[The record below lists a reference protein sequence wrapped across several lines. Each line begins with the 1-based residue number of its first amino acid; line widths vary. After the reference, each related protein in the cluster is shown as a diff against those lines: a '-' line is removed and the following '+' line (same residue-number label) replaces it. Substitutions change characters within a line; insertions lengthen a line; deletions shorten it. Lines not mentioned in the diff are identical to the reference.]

1 MCENKIV
8 ESSGNLV
15 EQVTKFELILNNLG
29 LPSENIIASVDE
41 RENIM
46 KMLPQLMNS
55 IPENQKRDAT
65 YLSRFVAGA
74 AIGLFD
80 ASLNYIWN
88 EVVISLRKKIIYFG
102 IDTFFD
108 NAVADKVRD
117 QYKNEDDLLG
127 IKDKT
132 MLETL
137 RKLEWISNVVYLK
150 LCHILDMR
158 NQIGA
163 SHPNSYD
170 INSFELLGW
179 LKTCVLEVINDKP
192 SCSAVHVKEIIERIK
207 KSTSP
212 LDDITVESIGK
223 EVEKFSSVMSG
234 NLLRALF
241 GVFIAEGTGIEAR
254 RNILKLS
261 NEIWKYC
268 KDDIKYDIGEKK
280 HFFRINLKKDKEVLT
295 YKFFEYCNGLPYLS
309 LEDRSAEISS
319 LCDDLQ
325 TAHNEWNN
333 YYNEPPIAREIMKYI
348 SLSSDIPDERGRKLI
363 KTFLECRIGREVSY
377 CQGVSLGAVG
387 YYDYLFKILT
397 EEQIIIALTEI
408 KYQMES
414 IYSGT
419 SVRAKNTRKIIDIF
433 YRDDISDRLK
443 EILEYIVEFDNKGII
458 HKVYKDQGFKDLS
471 KGILKFD

>member
-15 EQVTKFELILNNLG
+15 EQVTKFELMLNNLG

-55 IPENQKRDAT
+55 IPESQKRDAT

-80 ASLNYIWN
+80 ASLNYVWN

-117 QYKNEDDLLG
+117 QYKNEGDLLG

-192 SCSAVHVKEIIERIK
+192 SSSAVHVKEIIEQIK

-241 GVFIAEGTGIEAR
+241 GVFIVEGTSIEAR
-254 RNILKLS
+254 GNILKLS

-280 HFFRINLKKDKEVLT
+280 HFFRNNLKKDKEDLT

-309 LEDRSAEISS
+309 LEDRSIEISS

-333 YYNEPPIAREIMKYI
+333 YYNEPQIAREIMKYI
-348 SLSSDIPDERGRKLI
+348 SLSSDIPDDRERKLI

-377 CQGVSLGAVG
+377 CQGVSPGAVE
-387 YYDYLFKILT
+387 YYDSLFKILT

-414 IYSGT
+414 ISSGN

-433 YRDDISDRLK
+433 SRDDISDRLK
-443 EILEYIVEFDNKGII
+443 EILEYIVEFDNEGII
-458 HKVYKDQGFKDLS
+458 HQVYKDQGFKDLS

>member
-15 EQVTKFELILNNLG
+15 KQVTKFELMLNNLG

-55 IPENQKRDAT
+55 IPESQKRDAT

-80 ASLNYIWN
+80 ASLNYVWN
-88 EVVISLRKKIIYFG
+88 EVVISLRQKIIYFG

-117 QYKNEDDLLG
+117 QYKNEDDLPG

-137 RKLEWISNVVYLK
+137 RKLEWISDVVYLK

-179 LKTCVLEVINDKP
+179 LKTCVTEVINDKP
-192 SCSAVHVKEIIERIK
+192 SSSAVHIKEIVEQIK

-212 LDDITVESIGK
+212 LDDITIETIGK
-223 EVEKFSSVMSG
+223 EVEKFSSVMSST
-234 NLLRALF
+234 LLRALF
-241 GVFIAEGTGIEAR
+241 GIFIVESTSVEAR
-254 RNILKLS
+254 GNVLKLS
-261 NEIWKYC
+261 KEIWKYC

-280 HFFRINLKKDKEVLT
+280 LFFRNNLQKNKEDLT
-295 YKFFEYCNGLPYLS
+295 YKFLEYCDGLPYLS
-309 LEDRSAEISS
+309 LTERSLEISS

-325 TAHNEWNN
+325 AAHNGWDN
-333 YYNEPPIAREIMKYI
+333 YYYEPPIARKIMEYI
-348 SLSSDIPDERGRKLI
+348 SLPSDIPDDRERKLI

-377 CQGVSLGAVG
+377 CQGVSPGAVE
-387 YYDYLFKILT
+387 YYDSLFKILT

-414 IYSGT
+414 ISSGT

-433 YRDDISDRLK
+433 SRDDISDRLK
-443 EILEYIVEFDNKGII
+443 EILEYIVEFDEKKII
-458 HKVYKDQGFKDLS
+458 NNVYKEKGFKDLS

>member
-1 MCENKIV
+1 MCKNEIV
-8 ESSGNLV
+8 ESSKNLV
-15 EQVTKFELILNNLG
+15 EQVTKFELMLTHLG

-41 RENIM
+41 RENIIG
-46 KMLPQLMNS
+46 MLPQLMDS

-74 AIGLFD
+74 VIGLFD
-80 ASLNYIWN
+80 ASLNYVWN

-108 NAVADKVRD
+108 NAVADKVRE
-117 QYKNEDDLLG
+117 QYKNENDLPG
-127 IKDKT
+127 IKDRT

-179 LKTCVLEVINDKP
+179 LKTCVTEVINDKP
-192 SCSAVHVKEIIERIK
+192 SSSAVHIKEIVEQIK

-212 LDDITVESIGK
+212 LDDITIETIGK

-234 NLLRALF
+234 TLLLALF
-241 GVFIAEGTGIEAR
+241 GIFIVESTSVEAR
-254 RNILKLS
+254 GNVLKLS
-261 NEIWKYC
+261 KEIWKYC

-280 HFFRINLKKDKEVLT
+280 LFFRNNLQKNKEDLT
-295 YKFFEYCNGLPYLS
+295 YKFLEYCDGLPYLS
-309 LEDRSAEISS
+309 LTERSLEISS

-325 TAHNEWNN
+325 AAHNGWDN
-333 YYNEPPIAREIMKYI
+333 YYYEPPIARKIMEYI
-348 SLSSDIPDERGRKLI
+348 PLSSDIPDDREGKLI

-377 CQGVSLGAVG
+377 CQGVSPGAVE
-387 YYDYLFKILT
+387 YYDSLFKILT
-397 EEQIIIALTEI
+397 EKQIIIALTEI

-414 IYSGT
+414 ISSGT

-433 YRDDISDRLK
+433 LRDDISDRLK
-443 EILEYIVEFDNKGII
+443 EILEYIVEFDEKKII
-458 HKVYKDQGFKDLS
+458 NNVYKDKGFKDLS

>member
-15 EQVTKFELILNNLG
+15 EQVTKFELMLNNLG

-55 IPENQKRDAT
+55 IPESQKRDAT

-80 ASLNYIWN
+80 ASLNYVWN
-88 EVVISLRKKIIYFG
+88 EVVISLRQKIIYFG

-117 QYKNEDDLLG
+117 QYKNEDDLPG

-137 RKLEWISNVVYLK
+137 RKLEWISDVVYLK

-179 LKTCVLEVINDKP
+179 LKTCVTEVINDKP
-192 SCSAVHVKEIIERIK
+192 SSSAVHIKEIVEQIK

-212 LDDITVESIGK
+212 LDDITIETIGK
-223 EVEKFSSVMSG
+223 EVEKFSSVMSST
-234 NLLRALF
+234 LLRALF
-241 GVFIAEGTGIEAR
+241 GIFIVESTSVEAR
-254 RNILKLS
+254 GNVLKLS
-261 NEIWKYC
+261 KEIWKYC

-280 HFFRINLKKDKEVLT
+280 LLFRNNLQKNKEDLT
-295 YKFFEYCNGLPYLS
+295 YKFLEYCDGLPYLS
-309 LEDRSAEISS
+309 LTERSLEISS

-325 TAHNEWNN
+325 AAHNGWDN
-333 YYNEPPIAREIMKYI
+333 YYYEPPIARKIMEYI
-348 SLSSDIPDERGRKLI
+348 SLPSDIPDDRERKLI

-377 CQGVSLGAVG
+377 CQGVSPGAVE
-387 YYDYLFKILT
+387 YYDSLFKILT

-414 IYSGT
+414 ISSGT

-433 YRDDISDRLK
+433 SRDDISDRLK
-443 EILEYIVEFDNKGII
+443 EILEYIVEFDEKKII
-458 HKVYKDQGFKDLS
+458 NNVYKEKGFKDLS

>member
-15 EQVTKFELILNNLG
+15 EQVTKFELMLNNLG
-29 LPSENIIASVDE
+29 LPSENIIASVNE

-55 IPENQKRDAT
+55 IPEIQKRDAT

-80 ASLNYIWN
+80 ASLNYVWN
-88 EVVISLRKKIIYFG
+88 EVVISLRQKIIYFG

-117 QYKNEDDLLG
+117 QYKNEDDLPG

-137 RKLEWISNVVYLK
+137 RKLEWISNVVYVK

-179 LKTCVLEVINDKP
+179 LKTCVTEVINDKP
-192 SCSAVHVKEIIERIK
+192 SSSAVHIREIVEQIK

-212 LDDITVESIGK
+212 LDDITIETIGK
-223 EVEKFSSVMSG
+223 GVEKFSSVMSG
-234 NLLRALF
+234 TLLRALF
-241 GVFIAEGTGIEAR
+241 GIFIVESTSVEAR
-254 RNILKLS
+254 GNVLKLS
-261 NEIWKYC
+261 KEIWKYC

-280 HFFRINLKKDKEVLT
+280 LFFRNNLQKNKEDLT
-295 YKFFEYCNGLPYLS
+295 YKFLEYCDGLPYLS
-309 LEDRSAEISS
+309 LTERSLEISS

-325 TAHNEWNN
+325 AAHNGWDN
-333 YYNEPPIAREIMKYI
+333 YYYEPPIARKIMEYI
-348 SLSSDIPDERGRKLI
+348 SLSSDIPDDREGKLI

-377 CQGVSLGAVG
+377 CQGVSPGAVK
-387 YYDYLFKILT
+387 YYDSLFKILT

-414 IYSGT
+414 ISSGT

-433 YRDDISDRLK
+433 SRDDISDRLK
-443 EILEYIVEFDNKGII
+443 EILEYIVEFDEKNII
-458 HKVYKDQGFKDLS
+458 NNVYKDKGFKDLS

>member
-15 EQVTKFELILNNLG
+15 EQVTKFELMLNNLG

-55 IPENQKRDAT
+55 IPESQKRDAT

-80 ASLNYIWN
+80 ASLNYVWN
-88 EVVISLRKKIIYFG
+88 EVVISLRQKIIYFG

-117 QYKNEDDLLG
+117 QYKNEDDLPG

-137 RKLEWISNVVYLK
+137 RKLEWISDVVYLK

-179 LKTCVLEVINDKP
+179 LKTCVTEVINDKP
-192 SCSAVHVKEIIERIK
+192 SSSAVHIKEIVEQIK

-212 LDDITVESIGK
+212 LDDITIETIGK
-223 EVEKFSSVMSG
+223 EVEKFSSVMSST
-234 NLLRALF
+234 LLRALF
-241 GVFIAEGTGIEAR
+241 GIFIVESTSVEAR
-254 RNILKLS
+254 GNVLKLS
-261 NEIWKYC
+261 KEIWKYC

-280 HFFRINLKKDKEVLT
+280 LFFRNNLQKNKEDLT
-295 YKFFEYCNGLPYLS
+295 YKFLECCDGLPYLS
-309 LEDRSAEISS
+309 LTERSLEISS

-325 TAHNEWNN
+325 AAHNGWDN
-333 YYNEPPIAREIMKYI
+333 YYYEPPIARKIMEYI
-348 SLSSDIPDERGRKLI
+348 SLPSDIPDDRERKLI

-377 CQGVSLGAVG
+377 CQGVSPGAVE
-387 YYDYLFKILT
+387 YYDSLFKILT

-414 IYSGT
+414 ISSGT

-433 YRDDISDRLK
+433 SRDDISDRLK
-443 EILEYIVEFDNKGII
+443 EILEYIIEFDEKKII
-458 HKVYKDQGFKDLS
+458 NNVYKEKGFKDLS

>member
-15 EQVTKFELILNNLG
+15 EQVTKFELMLNNLG

-55 IPENQKRDAT
+55 IPESQKRDAT

-80 ASLNYIWN
+80 ASLNYVWN
-88 EVVISLRKKIIYFG
+88 EVVISLRQKIIYFG
-102 IDTFFD
+102 INTFFD

-117 QYKNEDDLLG
+117 QYKNEDDLPG

-163 SHPNSYD
+163 SHPNSYN

-179 LKTCVLEVINDKP
+179 LKTCVTEVINDEP
-192 SCSAVHVKEIIERIK
+192 SSSAVHIKEIVEQIK

-212 LDDITVESIGK
+212 LDDITIETIGK
-223 EVEKFSSVMSG
+223 EVEKFSSVMSST
-234 NLLRALF
+234 LLRALF
-241 GVFIAEGTGIEAR
+241 GIFIVESTSVEAR
-254 RNILKLS
+254 GNVLKLS
-261 NEIWKYC
+261 KEIWKYC

-280 HFFRINLKKDKEVLT
+280 FFFRKNLQKNKEDLT
-295 YKFFEYCNGLPYLS
+295 YKFLEYCDGLSYLS
-309 LEDRSAEISS
+309 LTERSLEISS

-325 TAHNEWNN
+325 AAHNGWDN
-333 YYNEPPIAREIMKYI
+333 YYYEPPIARKIMEYI
-348 SLSSDIPDERGRKLI
+348 SLPSDIPDDRERKLI

-377 CQGVSLGAVG
+377 CQGVSPGAVE
-387 YYDYLFKILT
+387 YYDSLFKILT

-414 IYSGT
+414 ISSGT

-433 YRDDISDRLK
+433 SRDDISDRLK
-443 EILEYIVEFDNKGII
+443 EILEYIVEFDEKKII
-458 HKVYKDQGFKDLS
+458 NNIYKEKGFKDLL

>member
-1 MCENKIV
+1 MYDNKIV

-15 EQVTKFELILNNLG
+15 EQVTKFELMLYNLG

-46 KMLPQLMNS
+46 KMMPQLMNS
-55 IPENQKRDAT
+55 IPESQKRDAT

-88 EVVISLRKKIIYFG
+88 EVVISLRQKIIYFG

-117 QYKNEDDLLG
+117 QYKNEDNLPG
-127 IKDKT
+127 IKDRT

-137 RKLEWISNVVYLK
+137 RKLEWISDVVYLK

-163 SHPNSYD
+163 SHPSSYD

-179 LKTCVLEVINDKP
+179 LKTCVTEVINDKP
-192 SCSAVHVKEIIERIK
+192 SSSAVHIKQIVEQIK
-207 KSTSP
+207 KSTIP
-212 LDDITVESIGK
+212 LDDITIETIGK
-223 EVEKFSSVMSG
+223 EVEKFSSVMSS

-241 GVFIAEGTGIEAR
+241 GIFIEESTSVEAR
-254 RNILKLS
+254 GNVLKLS
-261 NEIWKYC
+261 KEIWKYC
-268 KDDIKYDIGEKK
+268 KNDIKYDIGEKK
-280 HFFRINLKKDKEVLT
+280 LFFRNNLQKNKEDLT
-295 YKFFEYCNGLPYLS
+295 YKFLEYCDGLPYLS
-309 LEDRSAEISS
+309 LTERSLEISS

-325 TAHNEWNN
+325 AAHNGWDN
-333 YYNEPPIAREIMKYI
+333 YYYEPPIAKKIMEYI
-348 SLSSDIPDERGRKLI
+348 SLPSDIPDDRERKLI
-363 KTFLECRIGREVSY
+363 KTFLECRIGKEVSY
-377 CQGVSLGAVG
+377 CQGVSPGAVE
-387 YYDYLFKILT
+387 YYDSLFKMLT

-414 IYSGT
+414 ISSGT

-433 YRDDISDRLK
+433 SRDDISDRLK
-443 EILEYIVEFDNKGII
+443 EILEYIIEFDEEKII
-458 HKVYKDQGFKDLS
+458 NNVYKEKGFKDLS

>member
-15 EQVTKFELILNNLG
+15 EQVTKFELMLNNLG

-55 IPENQKRDAT
+55 IPESQKRDAT

-80 ASLNYIWN
+80 ASLNYVWN
-88 EVVISLRKKIIYFG
+88 EVVISLRQKIIYFG

-117 QYKNEDDLLG
+117 QYKNEDDLPG

-137 RKLEWISNVVYLK
+137 RKLEWISDVVYLK

-179 LKTCVLEVINDKP
+179 LKTCVTEVINDKP
-192 SCSAVHVKEIIERIK
+192 SSSAVHIKEIVEQIK

-223 EVEKFSSVMSG
+223 EVEKFSSVMSST
-234 NLLRALF
+234 LLRALF
-241 GVFIAEGTGIEAR
+241 GIFIVESTSVEAR
-254 RNILKLS
+254 GNVLKLS
-261 NEIWKYC
+261 KEIWKYC

-280 HFFRINLKKDKEVLT
+280 LFFRNNLQKNKEDLT
-295 YKFFEYCNGLPYLS
+295 YKFLEYCDGLPYLS
-309 LEDRSAEISS
+309 LTERSLEISS

-325 TAHNEWNN
+325 AAHNGWDN
-333 YYNEPPIAREIMKYI
+333 YYYEPPIARKIMEYI
-348 SLSSDIPDERGRKLI
+348 SLPSDIPDDRERKLI

-377 CQGVSLGAVG
+377 CQGVSPGAVE
-387 YYDYLFKILT
+387 YYDSLFKILT

-414 IYSGT
+414 ISSGT
-419 SVRAKNTRKIIDIF
+419 SVRAKNIRKIIDIF
-433 YRDDISDRLK
+433 SRDDISDRLK
-443 EILEYIVEFDNKGII
+443 EILEYIIEFDEKKII
-458 HKVYKDQGFKDLS
+458 NNVYKEKGFKDLS

>member
-29 LPSENIIASVDE
+29 LPSENIIASVEE

-46 KMLPQLMNS
+46 KMLPQLMSS
-55 IPENQKRDAT
+55 IPESQKRDAT

-80 ASLNYIWN
+80 ASLNYVWN

-117 QYKNEDDLLG
+117 QYKNEDDLPG

-137 RKLEWISNVVYLK
+137 RKLEWISDVVYLK
-150 LCHILDMR
+150 LWHILDMR

-179 LKTCVLEVINDKP
+179 LKTCVTEVIYDKP
-192 SCSAVHVKEIIERIK
+192 SSSAVHIKEIVEQIK

-212 LDDITVESIGK
+212 LDDITIETIGN
-223 EVEKFSSVMSG
+223 EVEKFSSFMSST
-234 NLLRALF
+234 LLRALF
-241 GVFIAEGTGIEAR
+241 GIFIVESTSVEAR
-254 RNILKLS
+254 ENVLKLS
-261 NEIWKYC
+261 KEIWKYC

-280 HFFRINLKKDKEVLT
+280 LFFRNNLQENKEKLT
-295 YKFFEYCNGLPYLS
+295 YKFLEHCDGLSYLS
-309 LEDRSAEISS
+309 LTERSLEISS
-319 LCDDLQ
+319 LCDDLKD
-325 TAHNEWNN
+325 AHNGWDN
-333 YYNEPPIAREIMKYI
+333 YYREPPIAKKIMEYI
-348 SLSSDIPDERGRKLI
+348 SLPSGIPDDKERKLI
-363 KTFLECRIGREVSY
+363 ITFLECRIGREVSY
-377 CQGVSLGAVG
+377 CQGVSPGAVE
-387 YYDYLFKILT
+387 YYDSLFKILT
-397 EEQIIIALTEI
+397 EEQIIIALIEI

-414 IYSGT
+414 INSGT
-419 SVRAKNTRKIIDIF
+419 SIRAKNTRKIIDIF
-433 YRDDISDRLK
+433 LREDVSDRLK
-443 EILEYIVEFDNKGII
+443 EILEYIVNFDEKNMINS
-458 HKVYKDQGFKDLS
+458 VYKDKEFKELS
-471 KGILKFD
+471 KGILIFD

>member
-15 EQVTKFELILNNLG
+15 EQVTKFELMLNDLG

-55 IPENQKRDAT
+55 IPESQKRDAI

-80 ASLNYIWN
+80 ASLNYVWN
-88 EVVISLRKKIIYFG
+88 EVVISLRQKIIYFG

-117 QYKNEDDLLG
+117 QYKNEDDLPG

-137 RKLEWISNVVYLK
+137 RKLEWISDVVYLK

-163 SHPNSYD
+163 SHPNSYY

-179 LKTCVLEVINDKP
+179 LKTCVTEVINDKP
-192 SCSAVHVKEIIERIK
+192 SSSAVHIKQIVEQIK
-207 KSTSP
+207 KSTST
-212 LDDITVESIGK
+212 LDDITIETIGK
-223 EVEKFSSVMSG
+223 EVAKFSSVMSST
-234 NLLRALF
+234 LLRALF
-241 GVFIAEGTGIEAR
+241 GIFIVESTGVEAR
-254 RNILKLS
+254 ANVLKLS
-261 NEIWKYC
+261 KEIWKYC

-280 HFFRINLKKDKEVLT
+280 LFFRNNLQENKEDLT
-295 YKFFEYCNGLPYLS
+295 YKFLVYCDGLRYSS
-309 LEDRSAEISS
+309 LAERSLEISS

-325 TAHNEWNN
+325 AAHNGWDN
-333 YYNEPPIAREIMKYI
+333 YYYEPPIARKIMEYI
-348 SLSSDIPDERGRKLI
+348 SLPSDIPDDRERKLI

-377 CQGVSLGAVG
+377 AQGVSPGAVE
-387 YYDYLFKILT
+387 YYDSLFKILT

-414 IYSGT
+414 ISSGT
-419 SVRAKNTRKIIDIF
+419 SVRARNTRKIIDIF
-433 YRDDISDRLK
+433 SRDDISDRLK
-443 EILEYIVEFDNKGII
+443 EILEYIIEFDEKKII
-458 HKVYKDQGFKDLS
+458 NNVYKEKGFKDLS

>member
-15 EQVTKFELILNNLG
+15 EQVTKFELMLNDLG

-117 QYKNEDDLLG
+117 QYKNEDDLPG
-127 IKDKT
+127 VKDKT

-137 RKLEWISNVVYLK
+137 RKLEWISDVVYLK

-179 LKTCVLEVINDKP
+179 LQICVKEVINDSP
-192 SCSAVHVKEIIERIK
+192 SSSAVHIKEILERIK
-207 KSTSP
+207 KTTYP
-212 LDDITVESIGK
+212 LDDITIETIGK
-223 EVEKFSSVMSG
+223 GVEKFSSVMSST
-234 NLLRALF
+234 LLRALF
-241 GVFIAEGTGIEAR
+241 GIYIVESTSGEAR
-254 RNILKLS
+254 GNVLKLS
-261 NEIWKYC
+261 KEIWKYC

-280 HFFRINLKKDKEVLT
+280 LFFRNNLQKDKENLT
-295 YKFFEYCNGLPYLS
+295 YKFLGYCDGLPYLS
-309 LEDRSAEISS
+309 LTERSLEISS

-325 TAHNEWNN
+325 AAHNGWDN
-333 YYNEPPIAREIMKYI
+333 YYYEPPIARKIMEYI
-348 SLSSDIPDERGRKLI
+348 SRPSDIPNDRERKLI
-363 KTFLECRIGREVSY
+363 KTFLECRIGREVYY
-377 CQGVSLGAVG
+377 CQGVSQGAVE
-387 YYDYLFKILT
+387 YYDSLFKILT

-414 IYSGT
+414 IFSGN

-433 YRDDISDRLK
+433 SRDDISDRLK
-443 EILEYIVEFDNKGII
+443 EILGYIVEFDNKGII

-471 KGILKFD
+471 NGILKFD

>member
-1 MCENKIV
+1 MYDNKIV

-15 EQVTKFELILNNLG
+15 EQVTKFELMLYNLG
-29 LPSENIIASVDE
+29 LPSENVIASVDE

-46 KMLPQLMNS
+46 EMMPQLMNS
-55 IPENQKRDAT
+55 IPENQKRDAI

-88 EVVISLRKKIIYFG
+88 EVVISLRQKIIYFG

-108 NAVADKVRD
+108 NAVADKFRD
-117 QYKNEDDLLG
+117 QYKNEDDLPG
-127 IKDKT
+127 IKDRT
-132 MLETL
+132 MLGTL
-137 RKLEWISNVVYLK
+137 KKLEWISDVVYLK

-163 SHPNSYD
+163 SHPSSYD

-179 LKTCVLEVINDKP
+179 LKTCITEVINDKP
-192 SCSAVHVKEIIERIK
+192 SSSAVHIKQIVEQIK
-207 KSTSP
+207 KSTIP
-212 LDDITVESIGK
+212 LDDITIETIGK
-223 EVEKFSSVMSG
+223 EVEKFSSVMSST
-234 NLLRALF
+234 LLRALF
-241 GVFIAEGTGIEAR
+241 GIFIAESTSVEAR
-254 RNILKLS
+254 GNVLKLS
-261 NEIWKYC
+261 KEIWKYC
-268 KDDIKYDIGEKK
+268 KNDIKYDIGEKK
-280 HFFRINLKKDKEVLT
+280 LFFRSNLQKNKEDLT
-295 YKFFEYCNGLPYLS
+295 YKFLEYCDGLPYLS
-309 LEDRSAEISS
+309 LTERSLEISS

-325 TAHNEWNN
+325 VAHNGWDN
-333 YYNEPPIAREIMKYI
+333 YYCEPPIAKKIMEYI
-348 SLSSDIPDERGRKLI
+348 SLSSDIPDDRERKLI

-377 CQGVSLGAVG
+377 CQGVSPGAVE
-387 YYDYLFKILT
+387 YYDSLFKMLT

-414 IYSGT
+414 ISSGT

-433 YRDDISDRLK
+433 LRDDISDRLK
-443 EILEYIVEFDNKGII
+443 EILEYIIEFDEKKKINT
-458 HKVYKDQGFKDLS
+458 VYKEKGFKDLS

>member
-15 EQVTKFELILNNLG
+15 EQVTKFELMLNNLG

-55 IPENQKRDAT
+55 IPESQKRDAT

-80 ASLNYIWN
+80 ASLNYVWN

-117 QYKNEDDLLG
+117 QYKNEGDLLG

-192 SCSAVHVKEIIERIK
+192 SSSAVHVKEIIEQIK

-241 GVFIAEGTGIEAR
+241 GVFIVEGTSIEAR
-254 RNILKLS
+254 GNILKLS

-280 HFFRINLKKDKEVLT
+280 HFFRNNLKKDKEDLT

-309 LEDRSAEISS
+309 LEDRSIEISS
-319 LCDDLQ
+319 LCDDLH

-333 YYNEPPIAREIMKYI
+333 YYNEPQIAREIMKYI
-348 SLSSDIPDERGRKLI
+348 SLSSDIPDDRERKLI

-377 CQGVSLGAVG
+377 CQGVSPGAVE
-387 YYDYLFKILT
+387 YYDSLFKILT

-414 IYSGT
+414 ISSGN

-433 YRDDISDRLK
+433 SRDDISDRLK
-443 EILEYIVEFDNKGII
+443 EILEYIVEFDNEGII
-458 HKVYKDQGFKDLS
+458 HQVYKDQGFKDLS

>member
-1 MCENKIV
+1 MCENKIIKN
-8 ESSGNLV
+8 SGDLV
-15 EQVTKFELILNNLG
+15 EQVTKFELMLNNLG

-80 ASLNYIWN
+80 ASLNYVWN
-88 EVVISLRKKIIYFG
+88 EVVISLRQKIIYFG

-108 NAVADKVRD
+108 NAVSDKVRE
-117 QYKNEDDLLG
+117 QYKNEEDLSG

-163 SHPNSYD
+163 SHPNTYD

-179 LKTCVLEVINDKP
+179 LKTCVTEVINDKP
-192 SCSAVHVKEIIERIK
+192 SSSAVHIKKIVEGIK

-212 LDDITVESIGK
+212 LGDITIETIGK

-234 NLLRALF
+234 TLLRALF
-241 GVFIAEGTGIEAR
+241 GIYIAEDTNAEAR
-254 RNILKLS
+254 KNVLKLS
-261 NEIWKYC
+261 KEIWKYC
-268 KDDIKYDIGEKK
+268 KDDVKYDIGERKLY
-280 HFFRINLKKDKEVLT
+280 FRNNFQAAKEDLT
-295 YKFFEYCNGLPYLS
+295 YQFLSNCDGLSYLS
-309 LEDRSAEISS
+309 LTERSLEISS

-325 TAHNEWNN
+325 AVHNGWDN
-333 YYNEPPIAREIMKYI
+333 YYHEPPIAIKIMRHI
-348 SLSSDIPDERGRKLI
+348 SRASDIPKDREIKLI
-363 KTFLECRIGREVSY
+363 RTFLECRIGREVSY
-377 CQGVSLGAVG
+377 NQGVSPGAVE
-387 YYDYLFKILT
+387 YYDSLFKLLT
-397 EEQIIIALTEI
+397 EEQILIALTI
-408 KYQMES
+408 MKYQMES
-414 IYSGT
+414 ISSGT
-419 SVRAKNTRKIIDIF
+419 SVRAKNARKIIDIF
-433 YRDDISDRLK
+433 LQDDISDRLK
-443 EILEYIVEFDNKGII
+443 EILEYIVGFDKKGRINV
-458 HKVYKDQGFKDLS
+458 VYKDQGFKDLS

>member
-15 EQVTKFELILNNLG
+15 EQVTKFELMLNNLG

-55 IPENQKRDAT
+55 IPESQKRDAT

-80 ASLNYIWN
+80 ASLNYVWN
-88 EVVISLRKKIIYFG
+88 EVVISLRQKIIYFG
-102 IDTFFD
+102 INTFFD

-117 QYKNEDDLLG
+117 QYKNEDDLPG

-163 SHPNSYD
+163 SHPNSYN

-179 LKTCVLEVINDKP
+179 LKTCVTEVINDEP
-192 SCSAVHVKEIIERIK
+192 SSSAVHIKEIVEQIK

-212 LDDITVESIGK
+212 LDDITIETIGK
-223 EVEKFSSVMSG
+223 EVEKFSSVMSST
-234 NLLRALF
+234 LLRALF
-241 GVFIAEGTGIEAR
+241 GIFIVESTSVEAR
-254 RNILKLS
+254 GNVLKLS
-261 NEIWKYC
+261 KEIWKYC

-280 HFFRINLKKDKEVLT
+280 FFFRKNLQKNKEDLT
-295 YKFFEYCNGLPYLS
+295 YKFLEYCDGLSYLS
-309 LEDRSAEISS
+309 LTERSLEISS

-325 TAHNEWNN
+325 AAHNGWDN
-333 YYNEPPIAREIMKYI
+333 YYYEPPIARKIMEYI
-348 SLSSDIPDERGRKLI
+348 SLPSDIPDDRERKLI

-377 CQGVSLGAVG
+377 CQGVSPGAVE
-387 YYDYLFKILT
+387 YYDSLFKILT

-414 IYSGT
+414 ISSGT

-433 YRDDISDRLK
+433 SRDDISDRLK
-443 EILEYIVEFDNKGII
+443 EILEYIVEFDEKKII
-458 HKVYKDQGFKDLS
+458 NNVYKEKGFKDLL